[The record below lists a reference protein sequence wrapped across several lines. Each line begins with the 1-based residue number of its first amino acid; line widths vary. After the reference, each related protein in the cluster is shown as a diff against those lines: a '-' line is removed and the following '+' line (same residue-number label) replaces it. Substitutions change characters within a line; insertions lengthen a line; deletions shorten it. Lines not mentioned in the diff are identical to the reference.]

1 MVSVEKAVIARLHKN
16 HMNFEILVDPDK
28 SLEMKKGGDLDIQD
42 VLAAQEIFKD
52 AHKGERASAQDL
64 ENCFGTADI
73 MKVAEAIVKHGEI
86 QLTTDQKHHM
96 IENKR
101 KQIADIISKQGIDPK
116 TKTPHPP
123 QRILN
128 AMDQA
133 HVNIDAFKPAKD
145 QVETV
150 LEKIREIIPIS
161 LERLEIA
168 VKVPI
173 KYAGK
178 ASSIIRQ
185 MAPVIKEE
193 WKPDSWIVLIEIPA
207 GMQADIYS
215 RLNDLTSG
223 QVEVKI
229 VKEKQV

>member
-1 MVSVEKAVIARLHKN
+1 
-16 HMNFEILVDPDK
+16 
-28 SLEMKKGGDLDIQD
+28 
-42 VLAAQEIFKD
+42 
-52 AHKGERASAQDL
+52 
-64 ENCFGTADI
+64 
-73 MKVAEAIVKHGEI
+73 MKVAEAIVKDGEI
-86 QLTTDQKHHM
+86 QLTTEQKHNM
-96 IENKR
+96 REEKR

-128 AMDQA
+128 AMEQA
-133 HVNIDAFKPAKD
+133 HVNIDPFKPAKE
-145 QVETV
+145 QVEIV

-161 LERLEIA
+161 MERLEIA

-173 KYAGK
+173 KFAGK

-185 MAPVIKEE
+185 MASVLKEE
-193 WKPDSWIVLIEIPA
+193 WKSDCWIVMIEIPA
-207 GMQADIYS
+207 GMQADVYG
-215 RLNDLTSG
+215 RLNELTSG